1 MNPIIKIISLLIIV
15 ILAAPY
21 FVPTVSAGD
30 RVVVKPNAAKRFA
43 TMPGNAPFPEG
54 IAVNPNNGNVIVG
67 TFIFGADNHLVRF
80 SKKGR
85 LLANVN
91 LGAAPLLGLAYNP
104 DDGKVYICRPTALI
118 GAPPSLIQRIAANF
132 VDDSSLEIVAAVP
145 SVGAP
150 AAREVGNPDGSM
162 DMITFGNNAAVPNA
176 ITFSDNGDLYF
187 ADSLQGAVFR
197 IADPAGICPSAP
209 CALMV
214 ETIAHSPLLATAGF
228 PPFGANGVALN
239 DDETILFV
247 TNTGDD
253 RVLSI
258 DLTKPVLDLD
268 LDSGETKN
276 VVTFAESINGADG
289 ILNDGH
295 GRLWV
300 IANQADQL
308 VALDIETGRVRAEL
322 GEFLGIKKDGSVRG
336 LLFPASLSFLSKKK
350 VVITNVSLPLTG
362 GDEEPEGD
370 VEVYTISR
378 INLPKL

>member
-1 MNPIIKIISLLIIV
+1 MNSIIRINFLLLTL
-15 ILAAPY
+15 ILAASS
-21 FVPTVSAGD
+21 FVPTATAGD
-30 RVVVKPNAAKRFA
+30 RVVVKPHAAKRFA
-43 TMPGNAPFPEG
+43 TMPDGAPFPEG
-54 IAVNPNNGNVIVG
+54 IAVNPYNRNVIVG

-80 SKKGR
+80 SKTGR
-85 LLANVN
+85 VLANID

-118 GAPPSLIQRIAANF
+118 GAPPSLIQRIDANF
-132 VDDSSLEIVAAVP
+132 VDDSSLETVVAVP

-150 AAREVGNPDGSM
+150 VNRPVGNPDGSV
-162 DMITFGNNAAVPNA
+162 DMIMFGNNAAAPNA
-176 ITFSDNGDLYF
+176 ITFSDDGDLYF
-187 ADSLQGAVFR
+187 SDSFQGAVFR
-197 IADPAGICPSAP
+197 VADPGNCPSAA
-209 CALMV
+209 CVV

-228 PPFGANGVALN
+228 PPFGANGVAFN
-239 DDETILFV
+239 DDETTLFV

-258 DLTKPVLDLD
+258 DPLNLGPDAGPGDTD
-268 LDSGETKN
+268 N
-276 VVTFAESINGADG
+276 VEVFAESINGADG

-295 GRLWV
+295 GHLWV

-308 VALDIETGRVRAEL
+308 VALDIETGQVRAEL

-350 VVITNVSLPLTG
+350 VVITNLSLPLTG